1 MTFLPIVE
9 RELRIAARRASTFWV
24 RFFVAAGVLGLGLF
38 IAAAGD
44 QSRPEK
50 VSKEFFV
57 AMGSLGLIFGTLSGI
72 FLTSECLSE
81 EKREGTL
88 GLLFLT
94 DLKGYDIVLGK
105 LAATSL
111 HAVYGLFAMVPLLWL
126 PLLVGGVTG
135 GEIARV
141 ALVLLTTLLLS
152 LSIGLF
158 SSVLNRE
165 ARHSM
170 GGTVFGLLL
179 FAGILPALW
188 WVQRVTINQWWA
200 SVLLWPSPVYA
211 YTAALDSAY
220 RFRGGPAQFWG
231 AMTVLAGLCLA
242 FLTAAAI
249 WLPRVWRKENGPEVS
264 RTRPPRS
271 LSERT
276 PFTGLLERNPFLW
289 LASALLARAKH
300 PWFVIG
306 SLMVLFLFFLTAA
319 LSGSNQ
325 WREAV
330 IACFFISYAL
340 HQIVKMLVAIESTRQ
355 FSEDKKSGA
364 LELLLVT
371 PQKEQAILAGHFEA
385 LHQRFNPIKRLLAGV
400 NLAMAAA
407 VIACDEQLHMSST
420 DQIIFVELYLGG
432 LLILPLDMRALIRTG
447 ARKALRTRK
456 QQLAALKTV
465 ATVMLPP
472 WVGIFFLV
480 LLLPG
485 LRLQAAGLTFVFAC
499 WFLLGVGTNLV
510 ALSRANADFKRGLRF
525 LMSQSEPKSTRA

>member
-57 AMGSLGLIFGTLSGI
+57 AMGVLGLIFGTLSGI
-72 FLTSECLSE
+72 FLTAECLSE

-111 HAVYGLFAMVPLLWL
+111 HALYGLFAMVPLLWL

-158 SSVLNRE
+158 SSVLSRE

-170 GGTVFGLLL
+170 GGTIFALLL
-179 FAGILPALW
+179 FAGLLPALW
-188 WVQRVTINQWWA
+188 WVQRVTINQSWA
-200 SVLLWPSPVYA
+200 SILLWPSPVYA
-211 YTAALDSAY
+211 YITALDSPY
-220 RFRGGPAQFWG
+220 RFGAGPVQFWG
-231 AMTVLAGLCLA
+231 AVTVLAGLGLA
-242 FLTAAAI
+242 FLIAAGI
-249 WLPRVWRKENGPEVS
+249 YLPRVWRRENGPEVS
-264 RTRPPRS
+264 GTCPLPA
-271 LSERT
+271 LSDRT
-276 PFTGLLERNPFLW
+276 PFAGLLEINPFLW
-289 LASALLARAKH
+289 LTSALLARAKH
-300 PWFVIG
+300 PRFVMG
-306 SLMVLFLFFLTAA
+306 SLVALFLFFLAAA

-330 IACFFISYAL
+330 IACFFISYSL
-340 HQIVKMLVAIESTRQ
+340 HQVVKLLIAIESTRQ

-371 PQKEQAILAGHFEA
+371 PQREQAILTGHFEA
-385 LHQRFNPIKRLLAGV
+385 LRQRFRPLSRLLAGV
-400 NLAMAAA
+400 NLAMVTAII
-407 VIACDEQLHMSST
+407 VCDDRLHMSGT
-420 DQIIFVELYLGG
+420 DQLAFVEIYLGG
-432 LLILPLDMRALIRTG
+432 LLILPLDMRALMKVG
-447 ARKALRTRK
+447 ARTALRTRK

-472 WVGIFFLV
+472 WLGIFCLTFL
-480 LLLPG
+480 LQG
-485 LRLQAAGLTFVFAC
+485 LRLQAVGLMFVFGC
-499 WFLLGVGTNLV
+499 WFMMGVVTDWI
-510 ALSRANADFKRGLRF
+510 ALARVKADFKHGLRF
-525 LMSQSEPKSTRA
+525 LITEAERKPA